1 MTKIVANI
9 KELSLNLFGR
19 QQASHFR
26 NRAVIIFTSQALF
39 KKKKISRDTWT
50 KMASM
55 TNSST
60 AGQQDLLA
68 ECFNDVQ
75 LHAIQGARLQA
86 VTEMIFSFDITVHID

>member
-1 MTKIVANI
+1 
-9 KELSLNLFGR
+9 
-19 QQASHFR
+19 
-26 NRAVIIFTSQALF
+26 
-39 KKKKISRDTWT
+39 
-50 KMASM
+50 M

-60 AGQQDLLA
+60 AGQQDLLT